1 MTVNDTAHNANP
13 GDFVIFSGAV
23 AVGGNITADVLNQE
37 YQIQTTT
44 TNTYTVTLAQASDHT
59 GSGGGSNTV
68 GTYLYGSGLDV
79 FVAGTGWGAG
89 QWVKALGVVQVLLL
103 FLVN

>member
-1 MTVNDTAHNANP
+1 MQNP

-68 GTYLYGSGLDV
+68 GTYLYGSKWMYLLHQQ
-79 FVAGTGWGAG
+79 VAIG
-89 QWVKALGVVQVLLL
+89 QWGQE
-103 FLVN
+103 

>member
-1 MTVNDTAHNANP
+1 MHTYKTSTLTSYNSLGTHFKWYIQEGNTFYDITPVDNTTAAGDVTFTAANGSTSLTVNDTAHNANP

-44 TNTYTVTLAQASDHT
+44 N
-59 GSGGGSNTV
+59 
-68 GTYLYGSGLDV
+68 
-79 FVAGTGWGAG
+79 
-89 QWVKALGVVQVLLL
+89 
-103 FLVN
+103 